1 MAQLWK
7 DVWRTIN
14 AGNSSIIREDNKT
27 IIRKTDS
34 FEAMSIRDQEHVNQL
49 INNELERRARKV
61 TPDLRSA
68 EQIRGDV
75 TKRIVPAMMNF
86 YKGDSDLIKRVFDS
100 MPGGGMSPAVNFQG
114 NGSGRTYNPQTG
126 ANVPGADAFASV
138 RTVPNIWISPW
149 EANSIYSQKGIPEL
163 IIRKKSQSILLNGV
177 KIKNKMFTPEDNDK
191 IEQALIKHDVANQI
205 ATATNWSL
213 IYGGALMFPMFK
225 KDSPVSLNM
234 DINQLL
240 KLDILGKD
248 CIDRLVTLD
257 RWNTIHIPQW
267 NPTQADFLEPK
278 KYFIPFLGADV
289 NGKRCARIVTAP
301 QAGYW
306 GNVMTMGWG
315 LSDMCGW
322 YESVLN
328 YMTVM
333 DTIPTMINQ
342 MSLLARTINV
352 DGILA
357 TEGELILDEIAKQ
370 NTVRMRQA
378 SNINDPINL
387 DVIGTLQSIQR
398 DFSEV
403 PDLVR
408 LIRQDFCAR
417 ANIPEELILSSE
429 RGAFSS
435 GDTTEGALEKQWESI
450 KYIHKD
456 VARQLKYIVNIIVI
470 DALGKDRDVLR
481 KLPYT
486 TIEFD
491 NPAITDAEKRAT
503 FFKNIMEGYFNEV
516 SGLVPADIAIQ
527 VAANV
532 GETDL
537 PIDNKLI
544 DEVKARQKKLD
555 DQADE
560 KHELEM
566 ELLKQQIE
574 NLKHP
579 QVTTGGTSSSGASAP
594 KPKSDDK
601 KGHSYAN
608 RLEQRQH
615 EKVSAS
621 GKSFQR
627 LQKAQN

>member
-1 MAQLWK
+1 MSLQSNIWNI
-7 DVWRTIN
+7 IN
-14 AGNSSIIREDNKT
+14 DSGVSIRREDNNT
-27 IIRKTDS
+27 FVRCNDS
-34 FEAMSIRDQEHVNQL
+34 FKALSIKDQDHINTL
-49 INNELERRARKV
+49 IESELLRRAKKY
-61 TPDLRSA
+61 TPDLRNAS
-68 EQIRGDV
+68 QVRKDV
-75 TKRIVPAMMNF
+75 SSRIIPAMMNF
-86 YKGDSDLIKRVFDS
+86 YKGDKSLIARVMDE
-100 MPGGGMSPAVNFQG
+100 MPGAGLSPTVSYTG
-114 NGSGRTYNPQTG
+114 DGRGRTYNNVTG
-126 ANVPGADAFASV
+126 SNVPGVDPFSAT
-138 RTVPNIWISPW
+138 RTTPNVWISPF

-163 IIRKKSQSILLNGV
+163 IIRKKSQSILLNGI
-177 KIKNKMFTPEDNDK
+177 KIKNKLFTAEENDK

-213 IYGGALMFPMFK
+213 VYGGALMFPMFK
-225 KDSPVSLNM
+225 KDSPATMNM
-234 DINQLL
+234 DIQQLL
-240 KLDILGKD
+240 KLDVLGKD
-248 CIDRLVTLD
+248 CIDRFVTLD

-315 LSDMCGW
+315 ISDICGW

-352 DGILA
+352 DGVLA

-370 NTVRMRQA
+370 DTVRVRGA

-456 VARQLKYIVNIIVI
+456 VARQLKYVVNIIVI
-470 DALGKDRDVLR
+470 DALGKDREVLK

-491 NPAITDAEKRAT
+491 NPAITDAEKRAG

-527 VAANV
+527 IAADV

-537 PIDNKLI
+537 PISNELI
-544 DEVKARQKKLD
+544 NEVKARQKKLD
-555 DQADE
+555 EQADE

-574 NLKHP
+574 NLKNP
-579 QVTTGGTSSSGASAP
+579 PMMSGNGGSSPASAK
-594 KPKSDDK
+594 KPKTDDNGG
-601 KGHSYAN
+601 GHSYSN
-608 RLEQRQH
+608 RLEQKQH
-615 EKVSAS
+615 EKVSSS

>member
-14 AGNSSIIREDNKT
+14 AGNSSIRREDNRT
-27 IIRKTDS
+27 IIQNNSS
-34 FEAMSIRDQEHVNQL
+34 FKAMSIRDQEHVNHL
-49 INNELERRARKV
+49 INNELERRARKA

-68 EQIRGDV
+68 TQVRDDV
-75 TKRIVPAMMNF
+75 QKRVVPAMMNF
-86 YKGDSDLIKRVFDS
+86 YKGDSGLIKRVFDS
-100 MPGGGMSPAVNFQG
+100 MPGGGMSPAVDFQG
-114 NGSGRTYNPQTG
+114 NGMGRTYNPQTG

-138 RTVPNIWISPW
+138 RTTPNIWISPW

-177 KIKNKMFTPEDNDK
+177 KIKNKMFTPEENDR
-191 IEQALIKHDVANQI
+191 IEQSLIKHDVANQI
-205 ATATNWSL
+205 ATATNWAL
-213 IYGGALMFPMFK
+213 IYGGSLMFPMFK
-225 KDSPVSLNM
+225 KDSPATMNM
-234 DINQLL
+234 SIQQLL

-267 NPTQADFLEPK
+267 NPTQSDFLEPN

-289 NGKRCARIVTAP
+289 GGKRCARIVTAP

-456 VARQLKYIVNIIVI
+456 VARQLRYIVNIIVI

-491 NPAITDAEKRAT
+491 NPAITDAEKRAS

-544 DEVKARQKKLD
+544 DEIKNRQKKLD

-579 QVTTGGTSSSGASAP
+579 PVTAGGTSSAP
-594 KPKSDDK
+594 SVAKPKSDDK
-601 KGHSYAN
+601 KGHSYSN
-608 RLEQRQH
+608 RLEQKQH
-615 EKVSAS
+615 EKVSSS

>member
-1 MAQLWK
+1 MSSFNENI
-7 DVWRTIN
+7 WRIIN
-14 AGNSSIIREDNKT
+14 ASNTSVRREDNRT
-27 IIRKTDS
+27 IVKSNDS
-34 FEAMSIRDQEHVNQL
+34 FKALSVRDQDHINQL
-49 INNELERRARKV
+49 IENELKRRAYKA
-61 TPDLRSA
+61 TPDLRTA
-68 EQIRGDV
+68 TQVKDDV
-75 TKRIVPAMMNF
+75 HKRIVPAMMNF
-86 YKGDSDLIKRVFDS
+86 YKGDASLVHRVMDT
-100 MPGGGMSPAVNFQG
+100 MPGGGLNPNIAYQG
-114 NGSGRTYNPQTG
+114 NGMGGTFNGVTG
-126 ANVPGADAFASV
+126 ANVPGMDPMAAT
-138 RTVPNIWISPW
+138 RTLPNIWISPW

-177 KIKNKMFTPEDNDK
+177 KIKNKMFTPEEYDK
-191 IEQALIKHDVANQI
+191 IEQSLVKHDLANHI
-205 ATATNWSL
+205 ATSTNWSL
-213 IYGGALMFPMFK
+213 VYGGSLMFPMFK
-225 KDSPVSLNM
+225 KDSPLSMNM
-234 DINQLL
+234 DIKQLA
-240 KLDILGKD
+240 KLGIVGKG
-248 CIDRLVTLD
+248 CIDRFVTLD

-278 KYFIPFLGADV
+278 KYYIPFLGADV
-289 NGKRCARIVTAP
+289 NGQRCARIVTAP

-315 LSDMCGW
+315 ISDMCGW

-328 YMTVM
+328 YMVVM

-456 VARQLKYIVNIIVI
+456 VARQLKYIVNLIVI
-470 DALGKDRDVLR
+470 DALGLDRDVLK

-503 FFKNIMEGYFNEV
+503 FFKNITEGYFNEV

-527 VAANV
+527 IAANV

-537 PIDNKLI
+537 PISNDLI
-544 DEVKARQKKLD
+544 NEIKARQKKLD

-560 KHELEM
+560 KHTKEM
-566 ELLKQQIE
+566 ELLDAQIA
-574 NLKHP
+574 NTKASAANP
-579 QVTTGGTSSSGASAP
+579 GTSSASGA
-594 KPKSDDK
+594 KPKSDNDK
-601 KGHSYAN
+601 KGHSYSS
-608 RLEQRQH
+608 RLEQKQH

-627 LQKAQN
+627 LQKA